1 MSVCTGNIYIHS
13 NSMSQMIF
21 HMIFVFQDGMHE
33 MFIYRCDE
41 RAKLQ
46 PAHYLG
52 LPSCAR
58 EVTIENNSNSF
69 FSRSHKESVTIRT
82 LLCSTKLTQN
92 GL

>member
-1 MSVCTGNIYIHS
+1 MLTVIPTVCSKETLFS
-13 NSMSQMIF
+13 F
-21 HMIFVFQDGMHE
+21 FKDGLHE
-33 MFIYRCDE
+33 MFIYRCEE

-46 PAHYLG
+46 PVHYLG

-92 GL
+92 GKAKL